1 MAQESRV
8 HKSILNVKANLIF
21 YFINL
26 LISFFSRKIFLDTL
40 SADFVGLTSTL
51 NGFLSFLNLAELGIS
66 TAIGYVLY
74 KPLFDHDQEKI
85 NEIISVFGYLYRI
98 IGLIIL
104 GSGILLSFFF
114 PLIFSKSNYHY
125 PIIYFAFYSFLT
137 SSLLGYFVNYKQTLL
152 GADQKN
158 YIVTTYFQTSNI
170 ICYILQTILVYYTH
184 SPFLWIAI
192 NLSTSIIYCF
202 ILNWRIHKTYP
213 WLQTNIRKGK
223 AVFKN
228 YPEVTKYIKQLFI
241 HRIAGFVQYQTTPT
255 LIYAFDSLKI
265 VAYYGNYTIIVDK
278 LAILITNLLSGT
290 GAGVGN
296 LIAEGNKEKIQRVFW
311 ELYSIRFLI
320 SGICVFSIYHLINP
334 FISLWL
340 GKEYILSPVII
351 ILILVNFF
359 ITQTRGAT
367 DQFLYGY
374 GLFSDIWAP
383 FAEIII
389 SLGVSISLGG
399 IWGVPGV
406 LTGNIVSMLIIICIW
421 KPYFLYKKGF
431 KKPISSY
438 WLTIAVY
445 ITCGMAAFIICS
457 IILPFI
463 PINPEASYYKW
474 IIYGILITLL
484 FTVIYTTLLFITTQ
498 GMKDFIERC
507 KRLITKNKTI

>member
-8 HKSILNVKANLIF
+8 YKSILNVRANLIF

-66 TAIGYVLY
+66 TTIGYVLY
-74 KPLFDHDQEKI
+74 KPLFNHDQEKI

-125 PIIYFAFYSFLT
+125 PVIYFAFYSFLT

-158 YIVTTYFQTSNI
+158 YIVTTYFQMSNI

-202 ILNWRIHKTYP
+202 ILNWRIHKAYP

-389 SLGVSISLGG
+389 SLGVSISLGS
-399 IWGVPGV
+399 IYGVPGV
-406 LTGNIVSMLIIICIW
+406 ISGNIVSMIIIICIW
-421 KPYFLYKKGF
+421 KPYFLFIKGF
-431 KKPISSY
+431 KTSILRYWINILIFILCGIISFMISS
-438 WLTIAVY
+438 
-445 ITCGMAAFIICS
+445 FIIS
-457 IILPFI
+457 YID
-463 PINPEASYYKW
+463 INPYKSYSTW
-474 IIYGILITLL
+474 IAYGLIITIIFTIINSILL
-484 FTVIYTTLLFITTQ
+484 FTYTQ
-498 GMKDFIERC
+498 GMKDFMS
-507 KRLITKNKTI
+507 RLKNLISIKIK